1 VKLYRPATVLVGI
14 FFVLLG
20 GVTRLGEPEHVYDN
34 PTRDVVHGTVG
45 QELKYGDST
54 VTVARI
60 KFAKTFLAHAD
71 DSAEKAV
78 TTDGVFVAVE
88 YDASRGPADPG
99 SNAVTLTAD
108 GGAEYHPVTEG
119 INTGIM
125 FPANG
130 FAQSGSFVFE
140 VNPGDLV
147 GLTFHVTTTQFWN
160 VLAQDLAFDLAIPSE
175 EIAQRQVDGAGKEY
189 LMPKSVTRVAS

>member
-1 VKLYRPATVLVGI
+1 MKLYRPATVLVGI

-20 GVTRLGEPEHVYDN
+20 GVTRLGEPDHVYDET
-34 PTRDVVHGTVG
+34 TREVVHGTVG
-45 QELKYGDST
+45 QDLKFGDST
-54 VTVARI
+54 VTVSRV
-60 KFAKTFLAHAD
+60 KFAKTYLASE
-71 DSAEKAV
+71 SAEKAV
-78 TTDGVFVAVE
+78 TTEGVFVAVE

-108 GGAEYHPVTEG
+108 GGTEYRPVAEG
-119 INTGIM
+119 IDTGIM

-140 VNPGDLV
+140 VNPSDLV
-147 GLTFHVTTTQFWN
+147 GLTFHVTTTQFWT

-175 EIAQRQVDGAGKEY
+175 EIAQRLMDGASKEY
-189 LMPKSVTRVAS
+189 LMPKSVIRVAS

>member
-1 VKLYRPATVLVGI
+1 MKLYRPATVLVGI

-20 GVTRLGEPEHVYDN
+20 GVTRLGEPEHVYDK
-34 PTRDVVHGTVG
+34 TSKEVVHGTVG

-54 VTVARI
+54 VTVSRV

-88 YDASRGPADPG
+88 YDASRGPAEPD
-99 SNAVTLTAD
+99 SNDVTLTAD
-108 GGAEYHPVTEG
+108 GGTEYRPVAEG
-119 INTGIM
+119 IFTGIM

-147 GLTFHVTTTQFWN
+147 GLTFHITTTQFWT
-160 VLAQDLAFDLAIPSE
+160 VLAQDLAFDLAIPSG
-175 EIAQRQVDGAGKEY
+175 EIAQRQVDGASKEY
-189 LMPKSVTRVAS
+189 LMPKSVTRVAP

>member
-14 FFVLLG
+14 LFVLLG
-20 GVTRLGEPEHVYDN
+20 GVARLGEPDHVYDK

-54 VTVARI
+54 VTVSRV

-78 TTDGVFVAVE
+78 TTEGVFVAVE

-108 GGAEYHPVTEG
+108 GGTEYDPVTEG
-119 INTGIM
+119 IDTGIM

-147 GLTFHVTTTQFWN
+147 GLTFHVTTTQFWT

-175 EIAQRQVDGAGKEY
+175 EIAQRVVDGAGKEY
-189 LMPKSVTRVAS
+189 VMPKSVVRVAS

>member
-1 VKLYRPATVLVGI
+1 VRLYRPATVLVGI
-14 FFVLLG
+14 LFVLLG
-20 GVTRLGEPEHVYDN
+20 GVARLGEPDHVYDK
-34 PTRDVVHGTVG
+34 TSREVVHGTVG
-45 QELKYGDST
+45 QELRYGDST
-54 VTVARI
+54 VTVSRV

-78 TTDGVFVAVE
+78 TTEGVFVAVE
-88 YDASRGPADPG
+88 YDASRGPAHPDG
-99 SNAVTLTAD
+99 NEVSLTAD
-108 GGAEYHPVTEG
+108 GGTEYHPVSEG

-140 VNPGDLV
+140 VNPSDLV
-147 GLTFHVTTTQFWN
+147 GLTFHVTTIQFWT
-160 VLAQDLAFDLAIPSE
+160 VLTQDLAFDLAIPSE

>member
-20 GVTRLGEPEHVYDN
+20 GVTRLGEPNHVYDD
-34 PTRDVVHGTVG
+34 PTREVVHGTVG

-54 VTVARI
+54 VTVSRI
-60 KFAKTFLAHAD
+60 KFAKAFLAHAD

-99 SNAVTLTAD
+99 SNEVTLTAA
-108 GGAEYHPVTEG
+108 GGTEYHPVSEG
-119 INTGIM
+119 IFTGIM

-147 GLTFHVTTTQFWN
+147 GLTFHVTTSQFWT

-175 EIAQRQVDGAGKEY
+175 EIAQRLVDGASKEY
-189 LMPKSVTRVAS
+189 LMPTSVIRVAS

>member
-20 GVTRLGEPEHVYDN
+20 GVTRLGVPEHVYDS
-34 PTRDVVHGTVG
+34 TSREVVHGTVG
-45 QELKYGDST
+45 QDLKYGGSA
-54 VTVARI
+54 VTVSRV

-71 DSAEKAV
+71 DSEEKAV
-78 TTDGVFVAVE
+78 VTEGVFVAVE

-99 SNAVTLTAD
+99 SNEVTLTAD
-108 GGAEYHPVTEG
+108 GGTEYRPVTEG

-147 GLTFHVTTTQFWN
+147 GLTFHVITTQFWT
-160 VLAQDLAFDLAIPSE
+160 VLAQDLAFDLAIPSD
-175 EIAQRQVDGAGKEY
+175 EIAQRLVGDASKEY

>member
-20 GVTRLGEPEHVYDN
+20 GVTRLGEPAHVYDK
-34 PTRDVVHGTVG
+34 PAREVVHGTVG
-45 QELKYGDST
+45 QELKFGDST
-54 VTVARI
+54 VTVSRV
-60 KFAKTFLAHAD
+60 KFAKTYLAS
-71 DSAEKAV
+71 DSAAKAV
-78 TTDGVFVAVE
+78 TTEGVFVAVE

-108 GGAEYHPVTEG
+108 GGTEYHPVAEG
-119 INTGIM
+119 IFTGIT

-130 FAQSGSFVFE
+130 FAQSSSFVFE

-147 GLTFHVTTTQFWN
+147 GLTFHVTTTQFWT

-175 EIAQRQVDGAGKEY
+175 EIAQRMVDGASKEY

>member
-20 GVTRLGEPEHVYDN
+20 GVTRLGEPDHVYDK
-34 PTRDVVHGTVG
+34 PTKEVVHGTVG

-54 VTVARI
+54 VTVLRV
-60 KFAKTFLAHAD
+60 KFAKTFFANAD
-71 DSAEKAV
+71 DSGEKAV
-78 TTDGVFVAVE
+78 TTEGVFVAVE

-99 SNAVTLTAD
+99 SNEVSLTA
-108 GGAEYHPVTEG
+108 GGGTEYHPVTEG
-119 INTGIM
+119 ISTGIM

-147 GLTFHVTTTQFWN
+147 GLTFHVTTTQFWT

-175 EIAQRQVDGAGKEY
+175 QIAQRQVDGASKEY